1 MLIKILKMK
10 RILLTLSLV
19 FALAFP
25 SLEAQQIAHKA
36 ELRPLLEMQYLLYL
50 PDGYSAESGAEFPLL
65 LFLHGGG
72 ESGDNIERVKTHGP
86 PGMIKEGKEFP
97 FMVLSPQNPHPRKLW
112 NETALITLLDRIV
125 KEYRVDKS
133 RIWVAGL
140 SRGGY
145 GAWRM
150 AIQYPDRFAA
160 LVAVCGETPDHYA
173 RWLGDMPIWVFHGEE
188 DRTISIKESDEM
200 VAALKK
206 NGNPVRYTKYPNT
219 GHNAWDQAFS
229 DPELYKWLLAQ
240 KKK

>member
-1 MLIKILKMK
+1 MTRKLIALPIY
-10 RILLTLSLV
+10 ILLGLSSV
-19 FALAFP
+19 
-25 SLEAQQIAHKA
+25 SAQQKGYRV
-36 ELRPLLEMQYLLYL
+36 ELKPVLEMQYLIYL
-50 PDGYSAESGAEFPLL
+50 PNGYESDSEAEFPLL

-72 ESGDNIERVKTHGP
+72 PGGDDLEMLKRSGFAGKIE
-86 PGMIKEGKEFP
+86 EGKSFP
-97 FMVLSPQNPHPRKLW
+97 FMVLSPQNPHPRKFW
-112 NETALITLLDRIV
+112 NETALITLLDKIQ
-125 KEYRVDKS
+125 KEYRVDPS
-133 RIWVAGL
+133 RVWVAGL

-173 RWLGDMPIWVFHGEE
+173 SWLGDMPIWVFHGED

-206 NGNPVRYTKYPNT
+206 NGNPVRYTRYPDT

-240 KKK
+240 KKQ

>member
-1 MLIKILKMK
+1 MIMLKKI
-10 RILLTLSLV
+10 IALSLITLL
-19 FALAFP
+19 ALP
-25 SLEAQQIAHKA
+25 VLVAQQTAHKVK
-36 ELRPLLEMQYLLYL
+36 LQPVLEMQYLIYL
-50 PDGYSAESGAEFPLL
+50 PDGYASEAEAEFPLL

-72 ESGDNIERVKTHGP
+72 ESGDDLDMVKTHG
-86 PGMIKEGKEFP
+86 MARKIEEGLKFP
-97 FMVLSPQNPHPRKLW
+97 FMVLTPQNPSRRKLW
-112 NETALITLLDRIV
+112 NETALITLLDKIEE
-125 KEYRVDKS
+125 EYRVDKS

-173 RWLGDMPIWVFHGEE
+173 SWLGDMPIWVFHGEK
-188 DRTISIKESDEM
+188 DRTIAVRESDEM

-206 NGNPVRYTKYPNT
+206 NGNKVRYTRYPDT

-229 DPELYKWLLAQ
+229 NPELYTWLMDQ
-240 KKK
+240 KKKL

>member
-1 MLIKILKMK
+1 MTRK
-10 RILLTLSLV
+10 LLTLPIYILLGLSSV
-19 FALAFP
+19 A
-25 SLEAQQIAHKA
+25 AQQKGYRV
-36 ELRPLLEMQYLLYL
+36 ELKPVMEMQYLLYL
-50 PDGYSAESGAEFPLL
+50 PDGYESDSESEFPLL

-72 ESGDNIERVKTHGP
+72 SSEDDLEMLKRSGFAGKIE
-86 PGMIKEGKEFP
+86 EGRSFP
-97 FMVLSPQNPHPRKLW
+97 FMVLSPQNPHSRKFW
-112 NETALITLLDRIV
+112 NETALITLLDKIQ
-125 KEYRVDKS
+125 KEYRVDPS
-133 RIWVAGL
+133 RVWVAGL

-150 AIQYPDRFAA
+150 AIQYPERFAA

-173 RWLGDMPIWVFHGEE
+173 KWLGDMPIWVFHGEK

-206 NGNPVRYTKYPNT
+206 NGNPVRYTKYPDT

-240 KKK
+240 KKKE